1 MDFIERYFGLSPDG
15 GDGSIEAI
23 VLVLLVTLGALV
35 GLRLPL
41 GGDAKDDRRNKIDR
55 SPSS

>member
-23 VLVLLVTLGALV
+23 VLVLLVTLGALI
-35 GLRLPL
+35 GLRLPIA
-41 GGDAKDDRRNKIDR
+41 GNAKDDRRDEIDR
-55 SPSS
+55 SSST

>member
-1 MDFIERYFGLSPDG
+1 MDFIERYFGLSPNG

-23 VLVLLVTLGALV
+23 ALVLLVTVGALI
-35 GLRLPL
+35 GLRLPI

-55 SPSS
+55 SSSP